1 MAIISIPTSIG
12 GINIPGGIFDG
23 PLSDLDKGGGTFTY
37 QYPRDLG
44 SATKAHSVNFTIY
57 EIKEVEL
64 KVVTNFLKEQVQ
76 TVTNFGKDASVAGT
90 LDTISAGSKTV
101 YEIGT
106 SSFGDVV
113 STFKEKGG
121 LQGAADVVNKSIDAG
136 AAGLVTGIDLID
148 KASGF
153 LKQPEGKLIGHIG
166 LYMPEAFNLSAAI
179 SYDDSTTVASALGT
193 VPLLGNMIKSA
204 TNFIGDGTSGGE
216 QTAVQVALNRAG
228 YVFNPQK
235 QVLFQGVEFRHF
247 SMSFTFTPY
256 SQAEAE
262 QIKQIIQKFRMYA
275 APKRNEINKNMFW
288 VPPALFE
295 IDFRMNG
302 THNKHLPKLQ
312 KCVINNIDVNY
323 APNGWTTHTD
333 GAPIQTILT
342 LEFQE
347 TSLIGR
353 DEIIEGY

>member
-23 PLSDLDKGGGTFTY
+23 PLSDLDKVGGIFMY
-37 QYPRDLG
+37 KYPRDLE
-44 SATKAHSVNFTIY
+44 SATKSHSVNFRIY
-57 EIKEVEL
+57 EIKEVTLEEL
-64 KVVTNFLKEQVQ
+64 NNIVQQQAASVMDAVSKADTATLKKAVTGGVDVLEDKLGALTTKWDETTGLQFAKD
-76 TVTNFGKDASVAGT
+76 TVTSVMNFGTDA
-90 LDTISAGSKTV
+90 
-101 YEIGT
+101 
-106 SSFGDVV
+106 
-113 STFKEKGG
+113 
-121 LQGAADVVNKSIDAG
+121 
-136 AAGLVTGIDLID
+136 LVTGVGFID
-148 KASGF
+148 KNSGF
-153 LKQPEGKLIGHIG
+153 LKQPAGEYVGHIS
-166 LYMPEAFNLSAAI
+166 LYMPEAFNLSSAI
-179 SYDDSTTVASALGT
+179 AYDDSTSVASALGT
-193 VPLLGNMIKSA
+193 LPLLGNMIKSA
-204 TNFIGDGTSGGE
+204 TNFIGDGTGGP

-235 QVLFQGVEFRHF
+235 QVLFQGVEFRQF

-275 APKRNEINKNMFW
+275 APKRNESLNKNMFW

-333 GAPIQTILT
+333 GAPVQTILT

-353 DEIIEGY
+353 DEIMEGY

>member
-23 PLSDLDKGGGTFTY
+23 PLSDLDGVDGIFAYK
-37 QYPRDLG
+37 YPRDLD
-44 SATKAHSVNFTIY
+44 SATKAHSVDFSIF
-57 EIKEVEL
+57 EIEEVEL
-64 KVVTNFLKEQVQ
+64 KKIVNDAQQMVQTGYDQFTDGTALGTATDLASKGLDAVTKYGENFFSTGANEGFGQATVNTIKDGIGAAADGLVAGTNFL
-76 TVTNFGKDASVAGT
+76 DANS
-90 LDTISAGSKTV
+90 
-101 YEIGT
+101 
-106 SSFGDVV
+106 
-113 STFKEKGG
+113 
-121 LQGAADVVNKSIDAG
+121 Q
-136 AAGLVTGIDLID
+136 
-148 KASGF
+148 F
-153 LKQPEGKLIGHIG
+153 LKEPKGKYIGHIS

-179 SYDDSTTVASALGT
+179 SYDDSTSVASAMGSI
-193 VPLLGNMIKSA
+193 PLLGKVIKTA
-204 TNFIGDGTSGGE
+204 TNVAEGAGNEAFR
-216 QTAVQVALNRAG
+216 VALNRAG

-262 QIKQIIQKFRMYA
+262 QVKQIIQKFRMYA
-275 APKRNEINKNMFW
+275 APKRNTSINKNMFW

-312 KCVINNIDVNY
+312 RCIINSIDVNY

-333 GAPIQTILT
+333 GAPVQTTMT
-342 LEFQE
+342 LELQE

-353 DEIIEGY
+353 DEISKGY